1 MTQANRV
8 RGERGYG
15 VTVRVFFATDV
26 HGSEVCWRKFINS
39 AAHYEA
45 DVLILGGDM
54 TGKAIVPIVQT
65 GPEQWRYHMLD
76 ITHELNGADDLAKA
90 ERLIR
95 DHGYYPVALTPDE
108 RDEYTSDEDKLEELF
123 HEQMRKTVEEW
134 VEWADDK
141 LETSKIQCIVCPGN
155 DDR

>member
-1 MTQANRV
+1 MKV
-8 RGERGYG
+8 RL
-15 VTVRVFFATDV
+15 FFATDV

-39 AAHYEA
+39 AKHYEA

-76 ITHELNGADDLAKA
+76 ITHDLNGAEDLAKA

-95 DHGYYPVALTPDE
+95 DHGYYPVALTPEE
-108 RDEYTSDEDKLEELF
+108 RDEYTS
-123 HEQMRKTVEEW
+123 
-134 VEWADDK
+134 
-141 LETSKIQCIVCPGN
+141 
-155 DDR
+155 

>member
-1 MTQANRV
+1 
-8 RGERGYG
+8 

-76 ITHELNGADDLAKA
+76 ITHDLQGADELAKG

-108 RDEYTSDEDKLEELF
+108 RDEYTSDEEKLEELF
-123 HEQMRKTVEEW
+123 HEQMRKTVEMWGEG
-134 VEWADDK
+134 ADAK
-141 LETSKIQCIVCPGN
+141 LANSMTQFIV
-155 DDR
+155 